1 MSEYNN
7 IIDDLT
13 KINKQ
18 LNAFYKDVLIVKKHQ
33 KKQIL
38 KNNNSLPEHDKYL
51 HQKKIIKNKKLKK
64 VKKLYN
70 NNKYKNID
78 SETVNN
84 KKFIKLFY

>member
-38 KNNNSLPEHDKYL
+38 KNNNSLPEHDKY
-51 HQKKIIKNKKLKK
+51 
-64 VKKLYN
+64 
-70 NNKYKNID
+70 
-78 SETVNN
+78 
-84 KKFIKLFY
+84 